1 MYENKILFE
10 IQDYYKKVQQVFLS
24 IFEDLIP
31 ERFFLT
37 WQWFPLYIIIIIH
50 ILYVIV
56 TVTIKK
62 SVPFL
67 CIMAIPLWSFQWRDT
82 KLERFLA
89 KNQL

>member
-56 TVTIKK
+56 TETIKK
-62 SVPFL
+62 AYHSYP
-67 CIMAIPLWSFQWRDT
+67 
-82 KLERFLA
+82 
-89 KNQL
+89 